1 MESLASDTQ
10 TVKMLRSVDSEFK
23 KYVLSISD
31 NFDLYNIKVSPLYNL
46 EIYDIIAKNRY
57 YIEAKVGIVSKN
69 MKYFSYFGESEY
81 KRNLYQATE
90 ENPYNIDLSEDDE
103 RYEAKCMMYYKILN
117 SYPFLLWRSDTIK
130 NSIDYEDYLLYH
142 TPKYLMKELYEA
154 MIIDKYLPGT
164 ECMFEDA
171 YINAMKR
178 IQKPG
183 KCGELKLIPPDC
195 DMVLIEFCRLLLKY
209 ERNGVKI
216 DDRIK
221 SKYMKKKVMKC
232 LMK

>member
-1 MESLASDTQ
+1 MILLQ
-10 TVKMLRSVDSEFK
+10 K
-23 KYVLSISD
+23 
-31 NFDLYNIKVSPLYNL
+31 
-46 EIYDIIAKNRY
+46 KNRY

-69 MKYFSYFGESEY
+69 MKYFNYFGESEY
-81 KRNLYQATE
+81 KCNLYQATE

-130 NSIDYEDYLLYH
+130 DSIDYEDYLLCH
-142 TPKYLMKELYEA
+142 TPKYLMKELYKA
-154 MIIDKYLPGT
+154 MIINKHLPGT